1 MANWLASLALFFQLL
16 ASSSPTKSFKVLGK
30 TVSFTLS
37 ALGAVSGPIGK
48 LSLAQVLALVP
59 VLLAGKPINEQ
70 FRIGA
75 DLYQLTVTVS

>member
-1 MANWLASLALFFQLL
+1 MANWLASVALFVQLL
-16 ASSSPTKSFKVLGK
+16 AASAPTKSFKVLGK

-37 ALGAVSGPIGK
+37 AQGAVTGPVGK
-48 LSLAQVLALVP
+48 LTLAQILALIP
-59 VLLAGKPINEQ
+59 VLLAGQPINEQ